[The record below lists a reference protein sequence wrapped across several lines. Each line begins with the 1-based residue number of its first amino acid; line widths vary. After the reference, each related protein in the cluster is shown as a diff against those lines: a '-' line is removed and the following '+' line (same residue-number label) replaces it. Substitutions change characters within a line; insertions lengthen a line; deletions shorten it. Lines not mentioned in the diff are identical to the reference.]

1 MRFSP
6 VKMKGLLKLTADFTQ
21 GPYLILNQRP
31 IELEEELHVDK
42 WIRGPR
48 SPPSLSARVHSSPG
62 HAARLITFSWS
73 RAPVS
78 FLFFVFF
85 FPHKFGGG
93 RTLWH
98 HPPALPGLLAT
109 REPSGSQPRTSPLVG
124 GVVKSQ
130 QRQGSSQ
137 GRRGR
142 GSFPSLQDRVCPAL
156 HAASALL
163 VCALLDWVAA
173 S

>member
-85 FPHKFGGG
+85 SP
-93 RTLWH
+93 
-98 HPPALPGLLAT
+98 
-109 REPSGSQPRTSPLVG
+109 TSLVG
-124 GVVKSQ
+124 VGLCGTTHQLCLVSWQ
-130 QRQGSSQ
+130 PGSHLGASP
-137 GRRGR
+137 GRL
-142 GSFPSLQDRVCPAL
+142 PS
-156 HAASALL
+156 
-163 VCALLDWVAA
+163 
-173 S
+173 